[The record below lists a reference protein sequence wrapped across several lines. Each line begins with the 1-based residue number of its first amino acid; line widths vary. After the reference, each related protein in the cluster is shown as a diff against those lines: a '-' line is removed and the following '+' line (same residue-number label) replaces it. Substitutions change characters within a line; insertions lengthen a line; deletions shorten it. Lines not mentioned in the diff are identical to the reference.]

1 MTHPEPSTT
10 PMSTDDGNAIVDAL
24 GAMLM
29 AIGRALPEA
38 QAAAVADGLRQ
49 IAGEAQR
56 SGKPRSAALISD
68 LSVAAEAGRKPTPPA
83 G

>member
-10 PMSTDDGNAIVDAL
+10 PMSAEDGNAIVDAM

-38 QAAAVADGLRQ
+38 QAAAVSEGLRK
-49 IAGEAQR
+49 IAGEAER
-56 SGKPRSAALISD
+56 AGKARSAALISD
-68 LSVAAEAGRKPTPPA
+68 LSVAAEAWRRR
-83 G
+83 